1 MLVAC
6 SAAHAGTPAGLIVTM
21 PPPEAQRQILDAIRQ
36 IAPQREEHR
45 RYRLALPF
53 GAPLF
58 PPDDDFAA
66 LPLAPKLGAWL
77 ALPATARQNDVLIV
91 PDVDYYWN
99 AEGRQY
105 SCQFLIH
112 IAADG
117 AGSRL
122 ALLQV
127 RPIEYA
133 GKHIELLG
141 RTGPGLYI
149 TLRPATPS
157 VHAEAELAAFLAA
170 ALARQQ

>member
-1 MLVAC
+1 M
-6 SAAHAGTPAGLIVTM
+6 
-21 PPPEAQRQILDAIRQ
+21 
-36 IAPQREEHR
+36 
-45 RYRLALPF
+45 PF

-58 PPDDDFAA
+58 PSDDDFAA

-77 ALPATARQNDVLIV
+77 ALPAATRQNDVLIV
-91 PDVDYYWN
+91 PEVDYYWT
-99 AEGRQY
+99 AEGRQF

-117 AGSRL
+117 SGSRL

-133 GKHIELLG
+133 GKRFELLG
-141 RTGPGLYI
+141 RTDPGLYM

-157 VHAEAELAAFLAA
+157 VQAEAELAAFLAA
-170 ALARQQ
+170 ALARQR

>member
-1 MLVAC
+1 MLMAC
-6 SAAHAGTPAGLIVTM
+6 SAAHAGMPAGLAVAM
-21 PPPEAQRQILDAIRQ
+21 PPPEAQRQILEAVRQ
-36 IAPQREEHR
+36 IAPQREAHR

-58 PPDDDFAA
+58 PSDDDFAA

-77 ALPATARQNDVLIV
+77 ALPAATRQNDVLIV
-91 PDVDYYWN
+91 PEVDYYWT
-99 AEGRQY
+99 AEGRQF

-117 AGSRL
+117 SGSRL

-127 RPIEYA
+127 RPTEYA
-133 GKHIELLG
+133 GQHFELLG
-141 RTGPGLYI
+141 RVGPGFYMKLLP
-149 TLRPATPS
+149 TTPS
-157 VHAEAELAAFLAA
+157 ARSEAELMAFLAA